1 MTLLNLGRAPSRRRI
16 LRDAAALAI
25 GALVTAGVTTG
36 AAVAADK
43 PKSTQKAVSYQD
55 HAKGGKSCNQC
66 NAFQGPNKCKTVEG
80 YIEARGWCD
89 QFKKS

>member
-1 MTLLNLGRAPSRRRI
+1 MTLLSLSRTLSRRRI
-16 LRDAAALAI
+16 LRDAAALAM
-25 GALVTAGVTTG
+25 GAFVSAGVTG
-36 AAVAADK
+36 AAAAADK

-55 HAKGGKSCNQC
+55 HPKSGKSCNQC

-89 QFKKS
+89 KFKKT

>member
-1 MTLLNLGRAPSRRRI
+1 MALSDLGPIKTRRELLA
-16 LRDAAALAI
+16 DAATLGV
-25 GALVTAGVTTG
+25 GAMVFGSVAGV
-36 AAVAADK
+36 AAAADK

-55 HAKGGKSCNQC
+55 HPKAGKSCNTC

-89 QFKKS
+89 KYKANA

>member
-1 MTLLNLGRAPSRRRI
+1 MTLLNLNRTPSRRSV
-16 LRDAAALAI
+16 LRDAAALAV
-25 GALVTAGVTTG
+25 GAFVTVGVG
-36 AAVAADK
+36 GVAVAADK

-55 HAKGGKSCNQC
+55 HPKAGKSCNQC

-80 YIEARGWCD
+80 YIEPRGWCD